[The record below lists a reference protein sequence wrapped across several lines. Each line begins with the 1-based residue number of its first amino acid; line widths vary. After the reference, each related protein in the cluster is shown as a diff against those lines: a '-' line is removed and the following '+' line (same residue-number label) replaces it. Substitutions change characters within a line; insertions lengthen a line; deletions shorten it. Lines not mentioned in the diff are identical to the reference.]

1 MIEIYIALAI
11 IATGMFVFALLVK
24 PDSKKPHHEK

>member
-1 MIEIYIALAI
+1 MIEIYVALAI

-24 PDSKKPHHEK
+24 PNNKQVKK